1 MTNRELLEAA
11 IERSG
16 YRKRYL
22 AELLGLSPQGFYNK
36 LNNKTEFTQ
45 SEIATLVKRLCLFD
59 FEREA
64 IFLLK
69 KLTKRK
75 PKKCQ
80 KLS

>member
-11 IERSG
+11 IKRSG

-45 SEIATLVKRLCLFD
+45 SEIATLVKKLCLFD
-59 FEREA
+59 LEREA
-64 IFLLK
+64 IFFAEK
-69 KLTKRK
+69 VDKGET
-75 PKKCQ
+75 
-80 KLS
+80 

>member
-16 YRKRYL
+16 YRKGYL

-64 IFLLK
+64 IFFAEK
-69 KLTKRK
+69 VDKEET
-75 PKKCQ
+75 
-80 KLS
+80 